1 MDERM
6 NACNC
11 KPMDG
16 WTDGWMDGWMDA
28 WTTGSVDVW
37 TDEVVL
43 VATRYCKRFRDT
55 PPLIVLM
62 LLSVP
67 VLYAM
72 ATGSIVH
79 GRC

>member
-1 MDERM
+1 MHATVNRWTDGRM
-6 NACNC
+6 
-11 KPMDG
+11 
-16 WTDGWMDGWMDA
+16 DGWMDGWMLGRMDR
-28 WTTGSVDVW
+28 WMDVW